1 MKKRFCLQI
10 KPGGLIRVHTSV
22 LQPTSLYKSLFIS
35 EETTSDEL
43 LTLLLSCYNSVE
55 PVEQFSLYEV
65 CVRVNYT
72 VYIVCMPMKLCVCVC
87 TSTFHLFFLIPF
99 RSSYIKCIWLNKM
112 VIFPSRYV
120 QHKSINVNY
129 IQTIYH
135 CVPNSYAH
143 SAVNNAISLYARIRY
158 TRDVDSYCRQ
168 LSKINQQH
176 QRQRPQH
183 QRRRWRRRQ

>member
-1 MKKRFCLQI
+1 MFIRQCCSQHHSTKVYLYPKKRPQMNYSHYYYRATIRLSQWNNSPCTRYVYD
-10 KPGGLIRVHTSV
+10 GLHCVHAN
-22 LQPTSLYKSLFIS
+22 
-35 EETTSDEL
+35 E
-43 LTLLLSCYNSVE
+43 
-55 PVEQFSLYEV
+55 
-65 CVRVNYT
+65 
-72 VYIVCMPMKLCVCVC
+72 IVCVCVC

-99 RSSYIKCIWLNKM
+99 RNSYIKCIWLNKM

-143 SAVNNAISLYARIRY
+143 SAVNNAILLYARIRY